1 MNENNKETQMQ
12 EASESETYAVD
23 FRGGLDDGVELYSS
37 YGGAVSSLYVDYF
50 RGFVSKLP
58 PGCHYFFYRDS
69 QYSYTMYF
77 SVDIQK
83 SGNVISG
90 YAPFYRLTLSNNYNN
105 DIRFSTGMENFS
117 ENITTGMYYS
127 DFSGLPDLRTGG
139 YYETLSLIFTL
150 CFIFLFALL
159 FIMFRLPKHYRLR

>member
-58 PGCHYFFYRDS
+58 PGCHYLFYRDS

-90 YAPFYRLTLSNNYNN
+90 YAPFYRLT
-105 DIRFSTGMENFS
+105 
-117 ENITTGMYYS
+117 
-127 DFSGLPDLRTGG
+127 
-139 YYETLSLIFTL
+139 
-150 CFIFLFALL
+150 
-159 FIMFRLPKHYRLR
+159 